1 MLFIAELTKGTNYK
15 YHKKYSIFS
24 LVDLIAM
31 PQVKVTLE
39 GKAISFIDN
48 HQKYGYSSR
57 TELVRDAITRLQQE
71 LEKKELEESARIY
84 QEIYD
89 ENAELQKLTD
99 GAATESLE

>member
-1 MLFIAELTKGTNYK
+1 MLFIAELTNCTNYK
-15 YHKKYSIFS
+15 YHKKYPILSP
-24 LVDLIAM
+24 VDLICM

-71 LEKKELEESARIY
+71 LEQKELEESARIY
-84 QEIYD
+84 QEIYEED
-89 ENAELQKLTD
+89 IELQELTD
-99 GAATESLE
+99 GAATEWLE